1 MMLKTCS
8 FLSISVQFLLK
19 KCKKVQKSANFC
31 QFLPSFLAQKQIS
44 PIKSHFLLPPTTPF
58 FKKTL
63 KKPLFPNFSNLRQKD
78 SIVFAVEL
86 GAFRTGGVE
95 EIKFLQVPGLRVDI
109 DLHLVY
115 PLSDVLVRPFKD
127 LG

>member
-1 MMLKTCS
+1 MKMNGFAYAVKNKPNQTQLQTHHPI
-8 FLSISVQFLLK
+8 F
-19 KCKKVQKSANFC
+19 QKNC
-31 QFLPSFLAQKQIS
+31 Q
-44 PIKSHFLLPPTTPF
+44 
-58 FKKTL
+58 
-63 KKPLFPNFSNLRQKD
+63 KPLFPNFSNLRQKD
-78 SIVFAVEL
+78 RIVFAVKL
-86 GAFRTGGVE
+86 GAFRAGGVE